1 MSSAADDPDTR
12 AVREMEQR
20 LAKKEV
26 QREWRL
32 WTFALIAVLAV
43 IGMLAIGM
51 WLVPVFF
58 MRGFN

>member
-1 MSSAADDPDTR
+1 MSSADDDHYTR

-20 LAKKEV
+20 LAEKKV
-26 QREWRL
+26 RRDWRL

-43 IGMLAIGM
+43 FGMLALGM
-51 WLVPVFF
+51 WLAPVFF